1 MRALALAACVWVL
14 TANGAA
20 MAAECTRG
28 MLWPYVRSPG
38 DCLTDEEIRAGQKG
52 TYSGPVNTNPDLASI
67 KVETPTQNSVGG
79 GATGN
84 GLLDRIGVPS
94 FSLTGDS
101 GPTYDSLGPA
111 GTARRNSTAEV
122 ACNKGYLWPFV
133 RDPGD
138 CLTDEEKA
146 SGHKGVYRAEE
157 YMPPTPVSASAAG
170 PNGSNGNNTSSPPAP
185 ACHKGLL
192 WPFVRG
198 AGDCPTDAEKRRE
211 TGNAR

>member
-84 GLLDRIGVPS
+84 GLLDRIGFPS
-94 FSLTGDS
+94 LDRKSTRL
-101 GPTYDSLGPA
+101 
-111 GTARRNSTAEV
+111 NSSHT
-122 ACNKGYLWPFV
+122 
-133 RDPGD
+133 
-138 CLTDEEKA
+138 
-146 SGHKGVYRAEE
+146 
-157 YMPPTPVSASAAG
+157 
-170 PNGSNGNNTSSPPAP
+170 
-185 ACHKGLL
+185 
-192 WPFVRG
+192 
-198 AGDCPTDAEKRRE
+198 
-211 TGNAR
+211 